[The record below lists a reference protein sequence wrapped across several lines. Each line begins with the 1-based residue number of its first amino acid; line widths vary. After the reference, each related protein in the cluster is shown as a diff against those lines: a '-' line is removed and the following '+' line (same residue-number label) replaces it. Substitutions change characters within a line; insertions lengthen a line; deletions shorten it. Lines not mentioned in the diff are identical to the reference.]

1 MEEKFIYPVKNT
13 FIRYANKIHQ
23 KIASN
28 VYMGYDY
35 EISYD
40 VCGIKRSSADLSEGE
55 RCIMMLALRFS
66 IIDSMYENHDTTI
79 ILDDPFSSLDEEKML
94 KAKELIKEL
103 SEYFQILYF
112 TCHESREI
120 K

>member
-1 MEEKFIYPVKNT
+1 
-13 FIRYANKIHQ
+13 
-23 KIASN
+23 
-28 VYMGYDY
+28 
-35 EISYD
+35 
-40 VCGIKRSSADLSEGE
+40 
-55 RCIMMLALRFS
+55 
-66 IIDSMYENHDTTI
+66 MYENHDTTI

-103 SEYFQILYF
+103 SKYFQILYF